1 MTTDQKGHVYAT
13 GPGGVWILTPEG
25 KHLGTIR
32 LPEGGANL
40 AFGDPDGKGLYIATR
55 RSVFRV
61 PDERRGAS
69 PADVVCIRRGR
80 LQPARM
86 WYQGVT

>member
-1 MTTDQKGHVYAT
+1 MYAT

-40 AFGDPDGKGLYIATR
+40 AFGDPDGKGLYIASR

-61 PDERRGAS
+61 
-69 PADVVCIRRGR
+69 
-80 LQPARM
+80 RM
-86 WYQGVT
+86 NVAGLRQQT